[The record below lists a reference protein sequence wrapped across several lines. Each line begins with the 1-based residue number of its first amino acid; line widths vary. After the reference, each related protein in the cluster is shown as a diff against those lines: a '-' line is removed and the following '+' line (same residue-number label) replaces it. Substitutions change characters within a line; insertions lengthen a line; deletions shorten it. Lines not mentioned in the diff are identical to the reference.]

1 MAEGT
6 QEYAFL
12 KFNPPLK
19 GKAKNPDHKDEIV
32 LEDLSFNVTQS
43 GSWQDGKSD
52 SGRVTNFSDLTFRKE
67 CDNSSPALYQSC
79 AMKTQYNEAVI
90 SIKSGKDVVLK
101 VILGKVM
108 ITNAGMNYVA
118 GQDNPEENYT
128 MSYKTIK
135 WEKGS
140 EKTGFDLEKDDK
152 I

>member
-1 MAEGT
+1 MAEGQ

-32 LEDLSFNVTQS
+32 LENLSFNITQA
-43 GSWQDGKSD
+43 GKWQDDKSD
-52 SGRVTNFSDLTFRKE
+52 SGRVTNFSDLTFSKE
-67 CDNSSPALYQSC
+67 CDGASPALYQAC
-79 AMKTQYNEAVI
+79 AMKTQFTDATV
-90 SIKSGKDVVLK
+90 SIKSGKDVVMK
-101 VILGKVM
+101 VVLEKVL
-108 ITNAGMNYVA
+108 ITNAGMNYMA
-118 GQDNPEENYT
+118 GQDNPEENFT
-128 MSYKTIK
+128 VSFKKIK